1 MIESNLFSAFSLNNK
16 IFRNRIILSPMCQ
29 YKANN
34 GFIDEWHLQHYS
46 RFAFSGLGGAFIEA
60 TAVSPEGRIGYGCT
74 GIWNDDHIKGLKKIT
89 KIFREHNCRSG
100 IQLAHA
106 GRKAS
111 FLRPWDGAKPI
122 ETNDGDE
129 SKWQTIGP
137 SAIAVNADTPT
148 PLEMSLDDINRVKED
163 FKNAA
168 IRSIKAGFDMIEI
181 HGAHGYLLHS
191 FFSPLSNKRTDNYG
205 GSLENRMRFGLE
217 VVKSIKSILPDD
229 IPLFFRISSVDGAEN
244 GTKFEEN
251 ISYARELK
259 KAGVDIIDC
268 SSGGIGGSPVLTKSK
283 IIPGFQVPY
292 SERIKKE
299 ANINTMAVG
308 AIIEPDQAED
318 IITNGRADLI
328 AIGREL
334 LADTQWVYKAATKF
348 GLSNSKDFLPDS
360 YSFFLSRR
368 DDYLDRSAKP
378 A

>member
-1 MIESNLFSAFSLNNK
+1 MTESNLFSAFSLNDK

-74 GIWNDDHIKGLKKIT
+74 GIWNDDHIKGLKKIN

-122 ETNDGDE
+122 ETNDGNE
-129 SKWQTIGP
+129 KKWQTIGP

-217 VVKSIKSILPDD
+217 VVKSIKSILPHD

-318 IITNGRADLI
+318 IVTNGRADLI

>member
-1 MIESNLFSAFSLNNK
+1 MTESNLFSAFSLNNK
-16 IFRNRIILSPMCQ
+16 IFRNRVILSPMCQ

-168 IRSIKAGFDMIEI
+168 LRSIKAGFDMIEI

-217 VVKSIKSILPDD
+217 VVKLIKSILPDD
-229 IPLFFRISSVDGAEN
+229 IPLFFRISSVDGVEN

-360 YSFFLSRR
+360 YSFFLIRR

>member
-1 MIESNLFSAFSLNNK
+1 MMESNLFSAFSLNNK

-74 GIWNDDHIKGLKKIT
+74 GIWNDGHIEGLKKIT
-89 KIFREHNCRSG
+89 KIFREYNCRSG

-148 PLEMSLDDINRVKED
+148 PLKMSLDDINRVKED
-163 FKNAA
+163 FKSAA

-318 IITNGRADLI
+318 IITNSRADLI

>member
-1 MIESNLFSAFSLNNK
+1 MIESNLFSALSLNNK

-74 GIWNDDHIKGLKKIT
+74 GIWNDDHIEGLKKIT
-89 KIFREHNCRSG
+89 KIFREYNCRSG

-217 VVKSIKSILPDD
+217 VVKLIKSILPDD

-259 KAGVDIIDC
+259 KAGVPFLHYYTMGRSDN
-268 SSGGIGGSPVLTKSK
+268 
-283 IIPGFQVPY
+283 
-292 SERIKKE
+292 IKC
-299 ANINTMAVG
+299 I
-308 AIIEPDQAED
+308 AES
-318 IITNGRADLI
+318 
-328 AIGREL
+328 
-334 LADTQWVYKAATKF
+334 VF
-348 GLSNSKDFLPDS
+348 
-360 YSFFLSRR
+360 
-368 DDYLDRSAKP
+368 
-378 A
+378 

>member
-1 MIESNLFSAFSLNNK
+1 MIKSNLFSSFSLNDK

-60 TAVSPEGRIGYGCT
+60 TAVSPEGRIGHGCT
-74 GIWNDDHIKGLKKIT
+74 GIWNDDHIEGLKKIT
-89 KIFREHNCRSG
+89 KIFREYSCKSG

-122 ETNDGDE
+122 ETNDGNE

-137 SAIAVNADTPT
+137 SAIAVNADTPI
-148 PLEMSLDDINRVKED
+148 PLAMSLDDIKRVKED

-168 IRSIKAGFDMIEI
+168 IRSIKAGFEMIEI

-217 VVKSIKSILPDD
+217 VVKSIKSILPND

-251 ISYARELK
+251 IYYARELK

-308 AIIEPDQAED
+308 AIIEPDQAEE

>member
-1 MIESNLFSAFSLNNK
+1 MTESNLFSAFSLNDK

-122 ETNDGDE
+122 ETNDGNE
-129 SKWQTIGP
+129 KKWQTIGP

-318 IITNGRADLI
+318 IVTNGRADLI